1 MYRDIP
7 EFALVMIIG
16 QDEISTKS
24 FAKKYFKQEEMV
36 NKEDLESKA
45 EERLEA
51 RKLTVILLEDQKEQA
66 YEIERVD

>member
-36 NKEDLESKA
+36 KA
-45 EERLEA
+45 SIRFTSASQVE
-51 RKLTVILLEDQKEQA
+51 V
-66 YEIERVD
+66 